1 MNNFFSSITQL
12 FKPAK
17 PIPAGVYHFQSPTT
31 AENQY
36 RLHLRVAANGEG
48 LLIINASTI
57 LHLNQTATEYAYHLI
72 KETVPDKVAQ
82 LMTNRYEINR
92 NDARLDFFE
101 LKQKI
106 HTLLEIPD
114 LDPVS
119 FLDFSREDPYAGAA
133 AAPYRLDCAIT
144 YQLPEKSRPDLV
156 PVKRV
161 DRELSTEEWEKIINR
176 SWKAGIPH
184 LIFTGGEPTIRE
196 DLIDL
201 IICAEKNGQVT
212 GLLTDGYKLINDSFR
227 NELLQSGLD
236 HLLFVLSPTDKT
248 SWDALRSVLDED
260 IHTTVHITIKPE
272 IIAKLPQMVANLKEF
287 GANAIS
293 ISVSSPSN
301 PQLTQALSKTQTLIA
316 EAGIPLKWDI
326 PVPYSEHNPISIELE
341 TTEELPSGTGKA
353 WFYVE
358 PDGDVLPAQGINQV
372 LGNLLDDDWEGIWH
386 QNPEE

>member
-1 MNNFFSSITQL
+1 MNNIFSSITQL

-17 PIPAGVYHFQSPTT
+17 PIPAGIYHFQSPTT

-36 RLHLRVAANGEG
+36 RLHLRVAADGEG

-57 LHLNQTATEYAYHLI
+57 LHLNQSATEYAYHFI
-72 KETVPDKVAQ
+72 KETPPEEVVR

-92 NDARLDFFE
+92 NDARLDFID

-106 HTLLEIPD
+106 RTLLETPD

-119 FLDFSREDPYAGAA
+119 FLDISREDPYAGAS

-144 YQLPEKSRPDLV
+144 YQLSDKSHPDLA

-176 SWKAGIPH
+176 SWRAGIPH

-201 IICAEKNGQVT
+201 IICAENNGQVT
-212 GLLTDGYKLINDSFR
+212 GLLTDGYKLINDKFR

-248 SWDALRSVLDED
+248 SWNALISILDED

-272 IIAKLPQMVANLKEF
+272 ITANLPQILAKLKEF

-293 ISVSSPSN
+293 ISVSSPSD
-301 PQLTQALSKTQTLIA
+301 PKLTQALSNAQTLIA
-316 EAGIPLKWDI
+316 ESGLPLKWDI

-341 TTEELPSGTGKA
+341 TNQELLSGTGKA

-386 QNPEE
+386 QSPKE